1 MRQPDVSTMP
11 DLESTFL
18 TFEWVMLLLR
28 VAFIGLIYV
37 FLYQIARV
45 SLRELVTIGR
55 AVGREEQRTSARA
68 LTASLTVLDPADSS
82 LDPGEHIPL
91 ATYTTIGRAAGNAVV
106 IDDGYTSSAH
116 AEIAREGDGWLVR
129 DLDSTNGTFVNGR
142 QLQGQTWIQSGDE
155 IAFGNVVVTFTV

>member
-1 MRQPDVSTMP
+1 MP

-28 VAFIGLIYV
+28 IAFIALIYL

-55 AVGREEQRTSARA
+55 AVGVEEQRAAARP
-68 LTASLTVLDPADSS
+68 LTASLTVLDPAAST
-82 LDPGEHIPL
+82 LEPGEHIPL
-91 ATYTTIGRAAGNAVV
+91 ATYTTIGRATGNAVIV
-106 IDDGYTSSAH
+106 DDSYTSSAH

-129 DLDSTNGTFVNGR
+129 DLGSTNGTFVNGR
-142 QLQGQTWIQSGDE
+142 QVHGQTWIEPGDE
-155 IAFGNVVVTFTV
+155 IAFGNVVVAFDA